1 MACGVPVIST
11 NIGGLPEVNINGF
24 SGFTCDVGDTD
35 DMAEKALQILSDP
48 DMLESMRIN
57 ARKKALEFD
66 KSLITPQYEKL
77 YLKALEKA
85 RTGAFS

>member
-1 MACGVPVIST
+1 
-11 NIGGLPEVNINGF
+11 VNINGS